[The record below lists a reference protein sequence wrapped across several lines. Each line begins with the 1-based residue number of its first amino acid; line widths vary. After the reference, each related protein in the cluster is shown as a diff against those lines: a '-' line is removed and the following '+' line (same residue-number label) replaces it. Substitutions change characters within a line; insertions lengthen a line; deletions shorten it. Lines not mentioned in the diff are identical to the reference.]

1 MSGNLY
7 LMSDV
12 HGYFIPFLQILEKI
26 RFEDADRMVIL
37 GSCGERTGF
46 PGTFALCDGT

>member
-26 RFEDADRMVIL
+26 RLRM
-37 GSCGERTGF
+37 RTGW
-46 PGTFALCDGT
+46 